1 MVFVLSAISPEKM
14 HAALANVARVLK
26 PGSGRLLFRDYA
38 QGDLAQERHQV
49 RGAVGGGS
57 AGAAPGADAG
67 LREAFVQGLRPGGP
81 SAGVPPGAG
90 GVAWKGVW
98 RGGQCGEAAQATAW
112 GPVGRHGLGRG

>member
-49 RGAVGGGS
+49 RGAVGGAVQEQHQELTLGS
-57 AGAAPGADAG
+57 GRLLFRDYAQGDLA
-67 LREAFVQGLRPGGP
+67 RECHQV
-81 SAGVPPGAG
+81 
-90 GVAWKGVW
+90 
-98 RGGQCGEAAQATAW
+98 RGE
-112 GPVGRHGLGRG
+112 